1 MTQDPVLFSGTL
13 RMNLDPFDEYSDSQL
28 WTALDRA
35 HLRHAVDNLPGR
47 LAYQCGEEGGNLRW
61 AVCAVSLYTVN
72 YMCGGGGG
80 DLRWAVCS
88 VSLYTVNYMS
98 GGGGRGVTSGG
109 LSVLYHCT
117 L

>member
-1 MTQDPVLFSGTL
+1 MLFSGTL

-61 AVCAVSLYTVN
+61 AVCSVSLHTVN
-72 YMCGGGGG
+72 YMCGGG
-80 DLRWAVCS
+80 R
-88 VSLYTVNYMS
+88 
-98 GGGGRGVTSGG
+98 GGGQPQVGCLFCVIVHCELHVWEREVTSGG
-109 LSVLYHCT
+109 LSLLCHCT